1 MTRHMGMADICIT
14 GGSDWTLRKISLL
27 WGYQNTGT
35 GRIMT
40 FIRASLVPA
49 QFAVR
54 VRLCLKPWSLLRLWG
69 HGSYASE
76 IIICDMKGTFT
87 TWLLMW
93 GNWRLRSRWTSLPLH
108 LIPPT
113 PLNKLLQIA
122 DMLYCSVTLALC
134 SMVLLLWVAVRC
146 GYVHRPAVFFCQND
160 GLTFSSVKL
169 HCFTNVYLS
178 HLI

>member
-1 MTRHMGMADICIT
+1 MFLFLF
-14 GGSDWTLRKISLL
+14 SDLESTLKFLSFLAKSIYVPKSILS
-27 WGYQNTGT
+27 
-35 GRIMT
+35 
-40 FIRASLVPA
+40 ASSVCCQSETLPKA
-49 QFAVR
+49 
-54 VRLCLKPWSLLRLWG
+54 LKPTEAMGSWQLCQWNHHLWHEG
-69 HGSYASE
+69 NLH
-76 IIICDMKGTFT
+76 T

-146 GYVHRPAVFFCQND
+146 GYVHRPAVFFCQSD